1 MSNKTPTAKT
11 SSRKGRKKAYLIP
24 HPCGETSM
32 SSLSPVQLTST
43 KELRMWLLEA
53 GPVSHFRWQEGAE
66 ERMIPGT
73 AGPSASKLFAELSQ
87 DSFLEKTCQDSL
99 IPGTSQKFS
108 GRWPKQ
114 GMIQDGLC
122 WELTMWEATTGE
134 KGSGYWLTPQ
144 ASDWKNMD
152 TAKQKMLS
160 KQAKMWPTPRA
171 QDSKHG
177 AATEWEL
184 NTDHMGTKGSL
195 RVQVVKR
202 GLWPT
207 PTASTNGPG
216 KNLDN
221 PRGIH
226 QGNALA
232 TAARMWP
239 TPSAT
244 PRGAHTG
251 AKSGEVSSDG
261 KTRTSKNGTRWG
273 ATLQTSVGSGQLNP
287 LWVEYLM
294 GWPLGWTDLKPLAMD
309 KFHLWLT
316 LHGEC

>member
-32 SSLSPVQLTST
+32 SSLSPVLLTST
-43 KELRMWLLEA
+43 EALRAWLQVA
-53 GPVSHFRWQEGAE
+53 FPVNHFQWQEGAKE
-66 ERMIPGT
+66 KMMGET
-73 AGPSASKLFAELSQ
+73 AGPSASRLFAELSQ
-87 DSFLEKTCQDSL
+87 DSFLARTSQDSL

-114 GMIQDGLC
+114 GMLQDGLC
-122 WELTMWEATTGE
+122 WDVTMREETTGE

-152 TAKQKMLS
+152 TAKQEMLA

-207 PTASTNGPG
+207 PTQDSVSNR
-216 KNLDN
+216 KN
-221 PRGIH
+221 RYK
-226 QGNALA
+226 QGGLPLT
-232 TAARMWP
+232 TAVNMWP

-251 AKSGEVSSDG
+251 AKSGEVSKDG

-287 LWVEYLM
+287 TWVEWLM